1 MTEAQVGRSQ
11 GQVTTVHVEDV
22 ETRPGW
28 MKTTMKSNLGTQF
41 PSTENLS
48 LPLRRTHARAPIP
61 EPLLPGPSRN
71 QTSRSQKIRKT
82 TRTVYVTDLS
92 AEANTGIDVTI
103 LTRRNIEE
111 DGAKAIWTPHQ
122 HPSGMYCHL
131 SLVAPLAHHTG
142 PGRLRSGTMT
152 PKSRL

>member
-11 GQVTTVHVEDV
+11 GQVTTVRVEDV
-22 ETRPGW
+22 GTRPGW
-28 MKTTMKSNLGTQF
+28 MKNTMKSNLGTPF
-41 PSTENLS
+41 PSTTTIY

-61 EPLLPGPSRN
+61 EHHLLGPSRN
-71 QTSRSQKIRKT
+71 QTSRNQKIRKT
-82 TRTVYVTDLS
+82 TTTVYVTDLS
-92 AEANTGIDVTI
+92 AEVNTGIDVTV
-103 LTRRNIEE
+103 LTRRKIGE
-111 DGAKAIWTPHQ
+111 DEAKAIWTLHQ

-152 PKSRL
+152 PKS